1 MIGTAQF
8 GMDYG
13 ISNKT
18 GRVTISEAEKILS
31 YSYDKGIR
39 TLDTAKDYG
48 ESESTLGMLGVSKFN
63 VISKFILNN
72 NTKLNLLLDDTLNKL
87 RIDSLHG
94 YLAHRPKQIF
104 ENPDLWEELTIF
116 KNEKKISNIGFSVN
130 EISDANKIIE
140 LNLKPDLVQLPF
152 NLFDNRFQKYINHF
166 KKCGT
171 MVYSRSTFLQG
182 MFFIEPKN
190 LKGKIKSFEI
200 PLKILKSISSSE
212 GIEISDLALN
222 YSIKQ
227 NEIEKVLIGIENFHQ
242 FKKNVN
248 SLDRKIPEK
257 IYDSLKK
264 LQIKDE
270 SLLNPSNW

>member
-1 MIGTAQF
+1 
-8 GMDYG
+8 
-13 ISNKT
+13 
-18 GRVTISEAEKILS
+18 
-31 YSYDKGIR
+31 
-39 TLDTAKDYG
+39 
-48 ESESTLGMLGVSKFN
+48 
-63 VISKFILNN
+63 
-72 NTKLNLLLDDTLNKL
+72 
-87 RIDSLHG
+87 
-94 YLAHRPKQIF
+94 
-104 ENPDLWEELTIF
+104 
-116 KNEKKISNIGFSVN
+116 
-130 EISDANKIIE
+130 
-140 LNLKPDLVQLPF
+140 
-152 NLFDNRFQKYINHF
+152 
-166 KKCGT
+166 

-190 LKGKIKSFEI
+190 LKGKIKSFDI